1 MSGTL
6 EGKNIV
12 LCVTGGIAAYKAADL
27 TSRLRKLGAQVYIIM
42 TESATHFITPLTLEV
57 LSEHRV
63 VTDMFDRT
71 FTWEVEHISL
81 AKRADIFVIAPAT
94 ANIIGKAAHGIAD
107 DMVSTT
113 LMATKAPMVIA
124 PAMNTNMYENPV
136 VQANIMALKQKSV
149 RLVEPAA
156 GRLACWDTGKG
167 KLADPADIVQAI
179 EAAATPQDLAGLS
192 ILVTAGP
199 TRESMDPVRFIS
211 NHSTGKMGYAIA
223 HRAQMRGAQV
233 TLVSGP
239 VSLDA
244 PAGVTMVPV
253 VSALQMRDAVLSRL
267 PEQDWVIKAAAV
279 GDYRPETQAEN
290 KLKKKADEMSVA
302 LVKNPDILHEV
313 GQRKQA
319 TQTVC
324 GFSLETQNLLENSK
338 AKLEEKNC
346 DMLVANNLKTAGAG
360 FAHDTN
366 VATLLYRDGT
376 VESLDLMQKD
386 TLADIVLDRMLA
398 LHTKKEI
405 GRASCGE

>member
-6 EGKNIV
+6 EGKQIV

-81 AKRADIFVIAPAT
+81 AKRADVFVIAPAT

-136 VQANIMALKQKSV
+136 VQANIAALKQKGV
-149 RLVEPAA
+149 RFVEPAS
-156 GRLACWDTGKG
+156 GRLACGDTGKG
-167 KLADPADIVQAI
+167 KLADPAEIVQAI
-179 EAAATPQDLAGLS
+179 EAAATPQDLSGLS
-192 ILVTAGP
+192 VLVTAGP
-199 TRESMDPVRFIS
+199 TREAMDPVRFIS

-223 HRAQMRGAQV
+223 HRAQMRGAKV

-244 PAGVTMVPV
+244 PAGVVVVPV
-253 VSALQMRDAVLSRL
+253 TSALQMRDAVLSRL

-279 GDYRPETQAEN
+279 GDYRPEVQAEN

-302 LVKNPDILHEV
+302 LVKNPDILREI
-313 GQRKQA
+313 GEKKQKS
-319 TQTVC
+319 QTVC
-324 GFSLETQNLLENSK
+324 GFSMETQNLLENSR
-338 AKLEEKNC
+338 AKLEAKNC

-376 VESLDLMQKD
+376 AEALNLMQKES
-386 TLADIVLDRMLA
+386 LADIVLDRMLA
-398 LHTKKEI
+398 LHTKK
-405 GRASCGE
+405 GC